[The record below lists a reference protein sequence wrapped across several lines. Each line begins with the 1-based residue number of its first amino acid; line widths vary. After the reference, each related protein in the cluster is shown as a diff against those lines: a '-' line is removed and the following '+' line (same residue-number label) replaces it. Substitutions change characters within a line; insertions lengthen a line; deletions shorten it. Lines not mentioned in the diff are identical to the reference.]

1 MSAADRTGSVA
12 PANAGG
18 LEMTT
23 RRTITATAEHGHGM
37 TLDELAGFLRQA
49 MAAGLAPDT
58 PVRVRSN
65 RKGAVTSVSV
75 EGTARA

>member
-12 PANAGG
+12 PAGSGG
-18 LEMTT
+18 LEVTT
-23 RRTITATAEHGHGM
+23 RRTIIATAEHQHGM
-37 TLDELAGFLRQA
+37 TLDELASFLRQA

-58 PVRVRSN
+58 PVRVQAT